1 MNLYSKLSALGAVL
15 VLTTAFVSA
24 DTVNINSSANSG
36 SGGTVYLGQVL
47 GGTPVNTTP
56 VTPGGSPS
64 ITQGSNNTPVGN
76 PGFTFVVD
84 PDTVWSS
91 AIGTSKWVSY
101 DPHSGPTGGENGGS
115 VPFDANGFYYY
126 EQAVTTNGGTWSG
139 SVTVQADDT
148 VAVYLNSVSA
158 GNLLLNYGNIGG
170 DSHCADNPPACVMAP
185 ATFNLG
191 SFDSGFNN
199 DGTNELIFVVAQTG
213 SIYQGVDFSGSI
225 SNPVPTPEP
234 NTLFLLGTGLL
245 GSAGTLLRKMRAKA

>member
-1 MNLYSKLSALGAVL
+1 MKLYSKISALGAVF
-15 VLTTAFVSA
+15 VLTAAFASA
-24 DTVNINSSANSG
+24 DTININSTGGA
-36 SGGTVYLGQVL
+36 GGTTYLGTVP
-47 GGTPVNTTP
+47 GSTPLNTVP
-56 VTPGGSPS
+56 VTPT
-64 ITQGSNNTPVGN
+64 IAPVGGGATFAIS
-76 PGFTFVVD
+76 PGT
-84 PDTVWSS
+84 TWSP
-91 AIGTSKWVSY
+91 AIGSSSWVSF
-101 DPHSGPTGGENGGS
+101 DSNSGPTGTQNGGS
-115 VPFDANGFYYY
+115 IPYDANGFYYY
-126 EQAVTTNGGTWSG
+126 QQAVTTDGGTWSG

-148 VAVYLNSVSA
+148 VAVYLNSISA

-213 SIYQGVDFSGSI
+213 SIYQGLDVSGSI

-245 GSAGTLLRKMRAKA
+245 GSAGTLFRKMRARA